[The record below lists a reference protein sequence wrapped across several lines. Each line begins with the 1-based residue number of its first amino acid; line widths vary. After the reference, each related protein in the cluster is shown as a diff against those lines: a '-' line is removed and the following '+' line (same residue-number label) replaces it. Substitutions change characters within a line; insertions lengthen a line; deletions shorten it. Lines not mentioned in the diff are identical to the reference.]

1 MPFLQLGREIMTDN
15 HSANEVLDTMR
26 VREVVGT
33 VKSRETLDRL
43 VTELTRSGFDRAD
56 IDLMASR
63 MTVMRALGAYYSAP
77 VAAAEHPD
85 APRREFIEPDDE
97 TSTTALVFGTL
108 MTIGTLAAALPI
120 VASGGAL
127 AAAAAAA
134 LAGGAAAA
142 GLAKVI
148 KNRLVSSGESIDLE
162 DELRMSG
169 LVVLVRVRD
178 AEREHMAQE
187 IMRRYGAENV
197 HVHEVELKKTLVDV
211 PLSSINPDPWL
222 EDDKVGA

>member
-1 MPFLQLGREIMTDN
+1 MTDN
-15 HSANEVLDTMR
+15 HSEGEILDTIL

-33 VKSRETLDRL
+33 VKSREALDRL
-43 VTELTRSGFDRAD
+43 VTELTESGFDRSD

-63 MTVMRALGAYYSAP
+63 MTVMRALGAYYSVP

-85 APRREFIEPDDE
+85 APRRELIKPDDE
-97 TSTTALVFGTL
+97 TTATALVFGTL
-108 MTIGTLAAALPI
+108 MTIGTLGAALPI

-148 KNRLVSSGESIDLE
+148 KNRLVSTGESIDLE

-178 AEREHMAQE
+178 AEREQMAQE
-187 IMRRYGAENV
+187 IMHRCGAEHV
-197 HVHEVELKKTLVDV
+197 HVHEVELKKTLADV
-211 PLSSINPDPWL
+211 PLSSIKPDPWL
-222 EDDKVGA
+222 GDDQAGA